1 MTSEKTATQMNLLE
15 IANQLAL
22 TAKGLQKKVD
32 SDGFVT
38 VTATQLSGK
47 MPELKVLKD
56 TAIFRLRKG
65 DDCYKADTLTAYT
78 DDNGEAKLYS
88 ADLSELTGFTA
99 LKYKSGISGHID
111 IQHKSGLELKISIST
126 NDNHIL
132 ELEETQSSGFEGE
145 GMPKPDYLRLVPQ
158 PETPLYSDVLP
169 HNVEIEIL
177 SNGRKSR
184 KYETPLVTVKLP
196 DGKIVKDVI
205 CNAALQR
212 IYESSGNGSKF
223 KIVGKRARKNKEGQ
237 PIDSDGKVNPSKP
250 SYIVDIVNCQSID
263 FADL

>member
-1 MTSEKTATQMNLLE
+1 MTTEKTATQINLLE

-32 SDGFVT
+32 ADGFVI
-38 VTATQLSGK
+38 VTATQLSAK

-88 ADLSELTGFTA
+88 ADLTELVDFSA
-99 LKYKSGISGHID
+99 IKYKSGISGFID
-111 IQHKSGLELKISIST
+111 IKHKSGLELKISIST
-126 NDNHIL
+126 NDDHIL
-132 ELEETQSSGFEGE
+132 ELEESETPGFEGE
-145 GMPKPDYLRLVPQ
+145 GMPKPGYLRLVPQ

-177 SNGRKSR
+177 SNGKKSR
-184 KYETPLVTVKLP
+184 KYDTPLVSVKLP
-196 DGKIVKDVI
+196 DGKIIKDVI
-205 CNAALQR
+205 CNSALQR
-212 IYESSGNGSKF
+212 IYESSGNGAKF

-237 PIDSDGKVNPSKP
+237 PTDSDGKVNHSKP
-250 SYIVDIVNCQSID
+250 SYIVDIVNCQSVD
-263 FADL
+263 FSDL

>member
-1 MTSEKTATQMNLLE
+1 MTTAKTTAQINLLE

-22 TAKGLQKKVD
+22 TAKSLQKKVD
-32 SDGFVT
+32 TDGFVI
-38 VTATQLSGK
+38 VTASQLAGK
-47 MPELKVLKD
+47 MPELKVLND

-65 DDCYKADTLTAYT
+65 DDYYKADTLTAYT

-88 ADLSELTGFTA
+88 ADLTELVDFTA
-99 LKYKSGISGHID
+99 IKYKSGISGYID
-111 IQHKSGLELKISIST
+111 IKHKSGLELKISIST
-126 NDNHIL
+126 NDDHIL
-132 ELEETQSSGFEGE
+132 ELEESESPGFEGE

-169 HNVEIEIL
+169 HNIEIEIL

-184 KYETPLVTVKLP
+184 KFETPLVTVKLP
-196 DGKIVKDVI
+196 NGKIIKNVI
-205 CNAALQR
+205 CNAALER
-212 IYESSGNGSKF
+212 IYQDSGNGAKF

-237 PIDSDGKVNPSKP
+237 PIDSDGKVNPSKH